1 MTSIRTLIIDRP
13 DRWEDFGEYIDTRL
27 FVEGCHKKGWKVACL
42 GGSHPEYD
50 ACVGELDSSHIK
62 AELAADIK
70 SLSWTLFP
78 EHNNRLANN
87 LLVSSDREM
96 LSAGIDAR
104 FQVLFSPTYWDFLR
118 VMGKK
123 RVVMKK
129 DLFSKTYSFFT
140 E

>member
-78 EHNNRLANN
+78 DHNNRLATIC
-87 LLVSSDREM
+87 
-96 LSAGIDAR
+96 LSAPTGRCCRRVLTLDFRCCFPRRTGI
-104 FQVLFSPTYWDFLR
+104 FC
-118 VMGKK
+118 G
-123 RVVMKK
+123 
-129 DLFSKTYSFFT
+129 
-140 E
+140 